1 MFSLPVSIKFLAMR
15 NITVYSV
22 HNDQKMFICKLL
34 LVFDNMKSAKVIVF
48 LSLCFSNLCESKSCF
63 DEGITWSSDGLL
75 SFIPQILST
84 EECIKL
90 CLEQDNCNG
99 YTWHG
104 QYNERLRLGKKIWY
118 GFFKMGRALPLLRYW
133 QKKFLLSYVRYLF
146 AILNRH
152 SSLPLTSILELWTE
166 NCVTI

>member
-1 MFSLPVSIKFLAMR
+1 MFSLPFSIKFFAMR

-22 HNDQKMFICKLL
+22 RNDQKMFICTLL

-104 QYNERLRLGKKIWY
+104 QYNERLRLGKKNLIWLFQNGK
-118 GFFKMGRALPLLRYW
+118 GFTFAEMLT
-133 QKKFLLSYVRYLF
+133 KK
-146 AILNRH
+146 ILVIICQVQGV
-152 SSLPLTSILELWTE
+152 S
-166 NCVTI
+166 